1 MEFSA
6 SKYPPWR
13 PLAHRRLRWWPR
25 ETGEKHATFYF
36 CMGPGL
42 GGETAWEGEAAES
55 WLNRLAK
62 VVVVLCT
69 MSGVD
74 DFFFAFYRLSFSFSL
89 PLLAQFSAFPTRGCR
104 EGEMGYLLGA

>member
-6 SKYPPWR
+6 SKYQPWR

-42 GGETAWEGEAAES
+42 GGGNGMGGRGRWNSG
-55 WLNRLAK
+55 LAK

-74 DFFFAFYRLSFSFSL
+74 DVLLLPSFVFIFFTVTGPSSRHRPPMPWDAEKGKWDIY
-89 PLLAQFSAFPTRGCR
+89 
-104 EGEMGYLLGA
+104 